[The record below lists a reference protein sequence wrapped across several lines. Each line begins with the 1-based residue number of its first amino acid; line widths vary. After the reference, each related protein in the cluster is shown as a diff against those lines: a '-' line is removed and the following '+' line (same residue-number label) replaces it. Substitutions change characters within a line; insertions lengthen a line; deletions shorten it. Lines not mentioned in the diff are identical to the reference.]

1 MGGTVVPR
9 PLNTVSAIMACLY
22 LPNKIHQSATLF
34 AKCNCQNHKI
44 DLSKSKKKKT
54 VKFIQCSYEV
64 YSSKSRW
71 QDLLTLHKQ
80 LSWLPPGCQRRQRIH
95 GKFQS
100 WEIQLRNTIAGPLS
114 TAGLSCPGP
123 GCQTGFAGVPL
134 EAAIWRKA
142 RSLSTSPGPT
152 MTHSPEYIFANI
164 YIWRSIFVKI
174 SFQLYLHGNISL
186 QVYRVVFLTAPP

>member
-1 MGGTVVPR
+1 MHCIVCLPKHGGHFFVWALLLRTFPPIFLTQNLTYQNMGGTVVPR

-100 WEIQLRNTIAGPLS
+100 
-114 TAGLSCPGP
+114 
-123 GCQTGFAGVPL
+123 
-134 EAAIWRKA
+134 
-142 RSLSTSPGPT
+142 
-152 MTHSPEYIFANI
+152 
-164 YIWRSIFVKI
+164 
-174 SFQLYLHGNISL
+174 
-186 QVYRVVFLTAPP
+186 